1 MKFECPI
8 TLDELNPREVQ
19 IYAVKSQKDDGKN
32 SNLYSIRGIEKAA
45 FNQLKFCPIT
55 RATTFTP
62 LTFDEYLTI
71 TDNNQKNPSI
81 VEVTVVSE
89 KKFKEKLPS
98 KSEINF
104 LTYAKYAKD
113 LVAALSMLTRIR
125 LNSEENQQFLIN
137 HTQHALNLTYALSAL
152 GQTRLANQENWQL
165 LINHIRYTENL
176 TYGLHALQQAG
187 LANQVNWQLLTN
199 HAEYASNLT
208 YGLDTLRIIGLANQA
223 NWQLLSNHSQ
233 YAQNLTEA
241 LNTLQQ
247 AGLASQTNWQLLS
260 NHSQY
265 AQNLTEALNTLQQAG
280 LASQTNWQFLAK
292 HAAQAPQLADGLV
305 NPKQPSTNIKPILK
319 AHLLKNI
326 TDHLNQEND
335 TNFSDCNAVRRLC
348 FIVSACQTNKTEIIG
363 QLAELLNQPQ
373 YYLLKEEISPNSE
386 AVRKRDIRSFA
397 RYGAKSDSRYFLNLQ
412 DRRNKRYFSGFKP
425 EKIAEAALLFERNQR
440 LALHPHD
447 LAAALE

>member
-1 MKFECPI
+1 MKFEYPI
-8 TLDELNPREVQ
+8 TLDELNPKEVQ
-19 IYAVKSQKDDGKN
+19 IYAVKSQKNDGEN

-62 LTFDEYLTI
+62 LTLDEYLTI

-89 KKFKEKLPS
+89 KKFKEKLPN
-98 KSEINF
+98 KSEISF

-113 LVAALSMLTRIR
+113 LVAALSMLTRIG
-125 LNSEENQQFLIN
+125 LNSAENQQFLIN
-137 HTQHALNLTYALSAL
+137 HTQHALNLNYALSAL
-152 GQTRLANQENWQL
+152 RQTRLANQANWQL
-165 LINHIRYTENL
+165 LTNHIRYAENL

-187 LANQVNWQLLTN
+187 LANQVNWQFLTN
-199 HAEYASNLT
+199 HAEHASNLT
-208 YGLDTLRIIGLANQA
+208 YGLDTLRIVGLANQA
-223 NWQLLSNHSQ
+223 NWQLLISHVQ
-233 YAQNLTEA
+233 YTHNLTYG
-241 LNTLQQ
+241 LDTLRT
-247 AGLASQTNWQLLS
+247 A
-260 NHSQY
+260 
-265 AQNLTEALNTLQQAG
+265 E

-305 NPKQPSTNIKPILK
+305 NPKQASTNIKPILK

-326 TDHLNQEND
+326 TDHLNQENN

-348 FIVSACQTNKTEIIG
+348 FIVSVCQTNKTEIIS

-373 YYLLKEEISPNSE
+373 YYLLKEEICLNSE

-397 RYGAKSDSRYFLNLQ
+397 RYGAKSDSGYFLNLQ

-425 EKIAEAALLFERNQR
+425 EEIAKAALLFERNQR
-440 LALHPHD
+440 LPLHSHD